1 MQKTVRALVR
11 LALLGFV
18 IVSLLGAVLLMAA
31 FSWGPVSRRKKRVA
45 RVMQVHLSV
54 MCRCAGLK
62 IQVRGLKPSP
72 DRPFLLLSNHVS
84 YWDILALGSLFP
96 LGFMA
101 KDCIESWPAL
111 GTITR
116 LCNTV
121 FVNRVNVWD
130 RYRSLRRLQTEIQDL
145 SYCVF
150 PEGTTT
156 AAVAPRLDLWYRGN
170 VALLRKPGVPLW
182 LAGLH
187 YEKHKEEAWIDDDEL
202 LPHLFRRL
210 KEPSIRL
217 TVCIEP
223 LQVDLHAPLTDAAC
237 AAWNGTV
244 GLCLKARDHGNSSGP
259 TGSVRLGKVEDSAAS

>member
-1 MQKTVRALVR
+1 MRKTVRALIR

-18 IVSLLGAVLLMAA
+18 ILSLLGTVMLMAA
-31 FSWGPVSRRKKRVA
+31 FQRGPAARRKKRVA
-45 RVMQVHLSV
+45 SVMQAHLRA
-54 MCRCAGLK
+54 MCFCAGLEV
-62 IQVRGLKPSP
+62 QVCGAKPSL

-101 KDCIESWPAL
+101 KDCIESWPVL
-111 GTITR
+111 GTVTR

-121 FVNRVNVWD
+121 FVNRENVWD
-130 RYRSLRRLQTEIQDL
+130 RFRSLRRLQTEIQDL

-156 AAVAPRLDLWYRGN
+156 AALAPRLELWYRGN
-170 VALLRKPGVPLW
+170 VAVLREPGVPLW

-187 YEKHKEEAWIDDDEL
+187 YEKHAEEAWIDDDEL

-210 KEPSIRL
+210 MEPSIRL
-217 TVCIEP
+217 TVYIEP
-223 LQVDLHAPLTDAAC
+223 LQLDCNAPLSEVART
-237 AAWNGTV
+237 AWKRTV
-244 GLCLKARDHGNSSGP
+244 GLCQKARDHG
-259 TGSVRLGKVEDSAAS
+259 DSAASARSVRLCKVKDSAAS